1 MTSRPSAE
9 PPLLPPLLAIF
20 ALAVGAASG
29 LFAAVAEA
37 SIVIAIGVGVVM
49 TLGTAFLVTRRERR
63 RRRIAREPFPP
74 AWRTVLEEQVAYYRG
89 LDVAG
94 RARFEREVAIFL
106 DEQRVTGPRGAP
118 LADDLR
124 VLVAASAVAL
134 AFGRPGYRY
143 PTTRDVVVYDDAFGD
158 DYEVDAGGP
167 ILGMVHAQGPILF
180 SAKALRA
187 GFRGAHDGRNVG
199 YHELAHVLD
208 FDGGPADGVPA
219 LMPLARIAPWTRVM
233 AHESRQLERR
243 LESRRKT
250 VLRPYALT
258 NEAEFFAVATEVFF
272 EQPRMLKT
280 KHPELYDLLR
290 ETYRQDPAAS

>member
-1 MTSRPSAE
+1 MASPSDI
-9 PPLLPPLLAIF
+9 PLFPRLVVLFCIAIGS
-20 ALAVGAASG
+20 AAGA
-29 LFAAVAEA
+29 FAAVA
-37 SIVIAIGVGVVM
+37 GVPGPAPVVVGAVVA
-49 TLGTAFLVTRRERR
+49 LLAALVATRRERR
-63 RRRIAREPFPP
+63 RRRVAGAPFPVP
-74 AWRTVLEEQVAYYRG
+74 WREILVRDVAYYRD
-89 LDVAG
+89 LSAPD
-94 RARFEREVAIFL
+94 RARFECEVAIFL
-106 DEQRVTGPRGAP
+106 DEQRVTGPRGAD
-118 LADDLR
+118 LADELR

-233 AHESRQLERR
+233 ADESRQLERR
-243 LESRRKT
+243 LKGRRKS

-272 EQPRMLKT
+272 EQPTKLKD

-290 ETYRQDPAAS
+290 ETYRQDPAG